1 MSVRTRGLLNCP
13 HLLIRE
19 HFDARRSDVSQT
31 GLVQANGEVRRP
43 ANGSRNKVMIFR
55 KRTER
60 EGLCYNQRA
69 TNEERRGTHGGCE
82 ERGEAGEW
90 GNQVGTWLGAEGRT
104 RRRGWDWSGCC
115 WRRTTRGKMTPKDR
129 ATEDASNHEGCN
141 KWRKEREEDESLRM
155 TAVVNATQVNSQ
167 VAFYT
172 IGAPAQMVLK
182 VLAGHASALLEYVAR
197 YHVLL
202 LLSVPLCAWSGWWE
216 GRVGGEELRRFGEVR
231 IRRSR

>member
-1 MSVRTRGLLNCP
+1 
-13 HLLIRE
+13 
-19 HFDARRSDVSQT
+19 
-31 GLVQANGEVRRP
+31 
-43 ANGSRNKVMIFR
+43 
-55 KRTER
+55 
-60 EGLCYNQRA
+60 
-69 TNEERRGTHGGCE
+69 
-82 ERGEAGEW
+82 
-90 GNQVGTWLGAEGRT
+90 
-104 RRRGWDWSGCC
+104 
-115 WRRTTRGKMTPKDR
+115 
-129 ATEDASNHEGCN
+129 
-141 KWRKEREEDESLRM
+141 M